1 MRDMS
6 KMDIF
11 IVSFLITVSVE
22 AFITYNFHQPFNFKK
37 KLAYEKTTQP
47 MRLPESDN
55 QQSSKNRQFYQQAM
69 DYQYFQ
75 PTYEDFM
82 RYGNSLMLKK
92 K

>member
-1 MRDMS
+1 
-6 KMDIF
+6 
-11 IVSFLITVSVE
+11 
-22 AFITYNFHQPFNFKK
+22 
-37 KLAYEKTTQP
+37 